1 MAVYTLRVIKSG
13 RTVLRKQVS
22 DGLGRDAVVIPAQA
36 DVTYLLSDP
45 LSNTGP
51 DKISAKRVGK
61 NLHISLGKGNPDT
74 PDLVIEGYFDFPVAQ
89 IAGSLADGGQAA
101 YDLGALAQASPSSTT
116 LSSAPDNTVTQAS
129 LPSDGFDK
137 SKLMLGGLGLL
148 ALGGAGGGGGGG
160 SGATSASVTALLNKV
175 SAYADDN
182 TKSAPEL
189 ADYEGIGITG
199 IKATNLSAINSAVDA
214 LSGTKVDTKDE
225 LQVVVDAYLKILAE
239 ANGPDADTTPA
250 NPSANDYAAIG
261 ATIGLA
267 ASNAAA
273 LSLLN
278 TVVGN
283 LSTTGVDTITE
294 INALATVVDKLMNAA
309 AGSPA
314 TLTISDYALLGLP
327 TSGAGAIT
335 STNLEAVNN
344 AITSAGG
351 QARIDT
357 YAELSA
363 LVISAATIATYAND
377 GTQTAPT
384 ANDYANAGISGVSNV
399 NLAAINNAIDTLALN
414 AIDTKS
420 ELQAVIDAYVKI
432 LAEANGSAGDATTT
446 NPTVSDYALIGSNI
460 GLSATNTA
468 ALSLLNTVVGNLPTT
483 GVDTVAK
490 INALAVVVDKLMAA
504 ALGSPAA
511 LTVADYALLGL
522 PTVGAGAVAA
532 ANLTIVNN
540 AIASVGGQA
549 RIDTYA
555 ELSGLI
561 TGVITIVNYAADGT
575 QLAPTTTD
583 YANAGITGV
592 TSTNLLALNSA
603 VDSLTANA
611 VDTKDELQA
620 MVDAYLRILAEANGG
635 AADATPGTN
644 PLASDYA
651 LVGANIG
658 SATSNTAAL
667 SLLNTVIGN
676 LPTTGVDTI
685 SEINALA
692 IVVDKLMV
700 AAAGSPATL
709 TLADYALLGL
719 PVSGPGAVTATNLS
733 VVNNAITA
741 SGGQSRIDTYA
752 ELAALVTAVAT
763 IVSYAN
769 DNTQTA
775 PTAADYANAGI
786 TGVNSSNLAA
796 LNNAVD
802 TLNAAAVDTK
812 AELQAVVDA
821 YLKILAEANGNA
833 ADSTPGSNP
842 SASDYAL
849 IGAAVGLSATNP
861 AALSLLNNVIGNL
874 SSDGVDTIAE
884 INALAAVID
893 KVMNA
898 AAGNTPTLTV
908 ADYALLGIP
917 TSGAGAITPSN
928 LAAVNDALMFV
939 GSQARVDTFAE
950 LSTLVTAVA
959 TIVNFADDN
968 TQAAP
973 TLAQYSSAGI
983 NGVTAANLSAIN
995 SALDANNA
1003 AGVDTKAE
1011 LQAIVDT
1018 YNLILAEANG
1028 STSDATPG
1036 VNPSAAQF
1044 ALIGANIGAAST
1056 NSINLSLLN
1065 DAIANLSN
1073 SAVDTIAEINEIA
1086 AASNAV
1092 IAGAAGSTAP
1102 SLAQLTSLGITGVT
1116 ANNLLAIQN
1125 AIAATADSGLQVD
1138 TISELQAI
1146 VTTTANAAS
1155 ISQTR
1160 IQNYANS
1167 SLNTAPT
1174 VADYVNIGVTGVET
1188 GNLASIN
1195 SAVDALTTAGVD
1207 TPFEVQTV
1215 VNAYNAIL
1223 AEANGSAV
1231 DATPGVN
1238 PTANQFLAIGASI
1251 GLASGGVAS
1260 GTDLASSALSLL
1272 DSAVANMV
1280 TTAVDT
1286 VGEIN
1291 AAGAAIDRV
1300 MNLARLATSTPI
1312 PAGTLTMADLTLLG
1326 IDTSLAN
1333 TTAEVNAILQAIIDS
1348 ADSGAGVSTIQ
1359 ALQALVNA
1367 NVS

>member
-13 RTVLRKQVS
+13 RTLLRKQVS

-51 DKISAKRVGK
+51 DKLSAKRVGK

-74 PDLVIEGYFDFPVAQ
+74 PDLVIEGYFDFPAAP
-89 IAGSLADGGQAA
+89 ISGTLADGGQAA
-101 YDLGALAQASPSSTT
+101 YDLGALAQASPSTASATT
-116 LSSAPDNTVTQAS
+116 TAENTVTQAS
-129 LPSDGFDK
+129 LPSEGFDK

-148 ALGGAGGGGGGG
+148 ALGGAGGGGGG
-160 SGATSASVTALLNKV
+160 SGGTSANVTTLLNKV

-199 IKATNLSAINSAVDA
+199 VKATNLSAINSAVDA
-214 LSGTKVDTKDE
+214 LSGTKVDSKDE
-225 LQVVVDAYLKILAE
+225 LQAVVDAYLKILAE
-239 ANGPDADTTPA
+239 ANGVDADTTPA
-250 NPSANDYAAIG
+250 NPTANDYAAIG

-283 LSTTGVDTITE
+283 LSTTGVDTIAE
-294 INALATVVDKLMNAA
+294 INTLAVVVDKLMNAA

-335 STNLEAVNN
+335 ATNLEAVNN
-344 AITSAGG
+344 AITASGG

-357 YAELSA
+357 FAELSS
-363 LVISAATIATYAND
+363 LVISVATIATYAND
-377 GTQTAPT
+377 GTQAAPT
-384 ANDYANAGISGVSNV
+384 ATDYTNAGITGVSNA
-399 NLAAINNAIDTLALN
+399 NLAAINNAVDTLALN
-414 AIDTKS
+414 AVDTKQ
-420 ELQAVIDAYVKI
+420 ELQAVVDAYVKI
-432 LAEANGSAGDATTT
+432 LAEANGSAGDATST
-446 NPTVSDYALIGSNI
+446 NPTVSDYALIGANI
-460 GLSATNTA
+460 GTSATNTV
-468 ALSLLNTVVGNLPTT
+468 ALSLLNTVIGNLSTT
-483 GVDTVAK
+483 AVDTIAE

-504 ALGSPAA
+504 ALGSPAS

-522 PTVGAGAVAA
+522 PTSGAGAVTP
-532 ANLTIVNN
+532 ANLAIVNN
-540 AIASVGGQA
+540 AITSVGGQA
-549 RIDTYA
+549 RIDTFA

-561 TGVITIVNYAADGT
+561 TGVITIVNYADDGT
-575 QLAPTTTD
+575 LLAPTASD

-592 TSTNLLALNSA
+592 TSTNLAAVNNAVDALSASA
-603 VDSLTANA
+603 VDTR
-611 VDTKDELQA
+611 DELQA
-620 MVDAYLRILAEANGG
+620 VVDAYIKILAEANGT
-635 AADATPGTN
+635 ATDATPGSN

-651 LVGANIG
+651 LIGANIG
-658 SATSNTAAL
+658 SAASNTAAL

-676 LPTTGVDTI
+676 LPTTGVDAI
-685 SEINALA
+685 AEINALA
-692 IVVDKLMV
+692 VVVDKLMV
-700 AAAGSPATL
+700 AATGSPATL

-719 PVSGPGAVTATNLS
+719 PTSGQGAITAANLA
-733 VVNNAITA
+733 VINNAITS

-752 ELAALVTAVAT
+752 ELSALATAVAT
-763 IVSYAN
+763 IVNYAA
-769 DNTQTA
+769 DSTQAA
-775 PTAADYANAGI
+775 PTAVDYVNAGI
-786 TGVNSSNLAA
+786 TGVNSSNLGA

-802 TLNAAAVDTK
+802 TLNSAAVDTK
-812 AELQAVVDA
+812 AELQAMVDA
-821 YLKILAEANGNA
+821 YLKILAEANGSA
-833 ADSTPGSNP
+833 TDLTPGTNP
-842 SASDYAL
+842 LAGDYAL
-849 IGAAVGLSATNP
+849 IGATVGLAATTP
-861 AALSLLNNVIGNL
+861 AALSLLNSVIGNL

-884 INALAAVID
+884 INALAAVVD

-898 AAGNTPTLTV
+898 AAGSMPALTI

-917 TSGAGAITPSN
+917 TSGVGAITSTN
-928 LAAVNDALMFV
+928 LAVVNDALMFV
-939 GSQARVDTFAE
+939 GSQLRVDTLAE

-959 TIVNFADDN
+959 TIVSYAEDN
-968 TQAAP
+968 TQTAP
-973 TLAQYSSAGI
+973 TLAQYISAGI
-983 NGVTAANLSAIN
+983 TGVTAANLGAVN
-995 SALDANNA
+995 SALDANSIN
-1003 AGVDTKAE
+1003 GVDTKAE

-1028 STSDATPG
+1028 SASDATPG
-1036 VNPSAAQF
+1036 SNPTVAQF

-1056 NSINLSLLN
+1056 NAVNLSLLN

-1073 SAVDTIAEINEIA
+1073 TAVDTIAEINDIA

-1092 IAGAAGSTAP
+1092 VSGAAGNTAP
-1102 SLAQLTSLGITGVT
+1102 TLSQLTALGITGVA

-1138 TISELQAI
+1138 TIAELQAI
-1146 VTTTANAAS
+1146 VTTAANAAS

-1160 IQNYANS
+1160 IQNYAIS
-1167 SLNTAPT
+1167 SLNPAPT
-1174 VADYVNIGVTGVET
+1174 VVDYANIGITGVEA
-1188 GNLASIN
+1188 GNLTSIN
-1195 SAVDALTTAGVD
+1195 SAIDALTSAGVD

-1223 AEANGSAV
+1223 AEANGSAI
-1231 DATPGVN
+1231 DATPSAN
-1238 PTANQFLAIGASI
+1238 PTANDFLAIGATV
-1251 GLASGGVAS
+1251 GLASGGTAS
-1260 GTDLASSALSLL
+1260 GTDLASSALALL
-1272 DSAVANMV
+1272 DSAIANMV
-1280 TTAVDT
+1280 TTSVDT

-1291 AAGAAIDRV
+1291 AIGQAVDRV
-1300 MNLARLATSTPI
+1300 MNLAKLATSSSSA
-1312 PAGTLTMADLTLLG
+1312 AGAQLLTDLTLLG
-1326 IDTSLAN
+1326 VDVSLAN

-1348 ADSGAGVSTIQ
+1348 ADSGAGVNTIQ

-1367 NVS
+1367 NVT